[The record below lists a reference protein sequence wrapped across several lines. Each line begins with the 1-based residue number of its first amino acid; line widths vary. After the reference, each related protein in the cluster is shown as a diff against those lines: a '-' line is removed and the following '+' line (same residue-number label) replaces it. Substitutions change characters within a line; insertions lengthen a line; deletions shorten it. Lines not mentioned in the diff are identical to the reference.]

1 MNGRRDYGLSMAEH
15 GDVRRVVR
23 ESNSEIKLWI
33 TLLVAFGVFAMISG
47 LVVVGWAVVGLALAI
62 GLANWR

>member
-15 GDVRRVVR
+15 GDTRRYVR
-23 ESNSEIKLWI
+23 ESNSNVKLYMAG
-33 TLLVAFGVFAMISG
+33 LVGLGVFAMISG
-47 LVVVGWAVVGLALAI
+47 LIVGGWVMVGLALAI